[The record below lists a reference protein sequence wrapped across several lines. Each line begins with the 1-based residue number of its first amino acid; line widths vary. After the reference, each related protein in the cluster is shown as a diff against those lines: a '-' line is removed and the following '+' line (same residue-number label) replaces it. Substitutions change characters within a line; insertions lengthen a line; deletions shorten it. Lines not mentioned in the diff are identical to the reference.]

1 MSKIYRSPSSTYYD
15 GRAAINGLSG
25 GRFLN
30 EVIVLVMENKSPD
43 QLTLETS
50 VVHLPYGDRNRTKI

>member
-1 MSKIYRSPSSTYYD
+1 MSKIYRLPSSTYYD

-43 QLTLETS
+43 QLTLVTWRRCE
-50 VVHLPYGDRNRTKI
+50 VRTA